1 MVFYYQRV
9 YFSDRCPGGVS
20 KWSIHFVQ
28 APTSNSI
35 SPNPF
40 SDPEIDHIVTL
51 VATILLPVEE
61 RESFLAEVRINNN
74 LKFLLF

>member
-1 MVFYYQRV
+1 M
-9 YFSDRCPGGVS
+9 
-20 KWSIHFVQ
+20 Q

-61 RESFLAEVRINNN
+61 RESFLAEVRINKH
-74 LKFLLF
+74 LKFLLL